1 MLNRN
6 NVEHEL
12 DEIIECGVI
21 SDYDIEVTITAADL
35 QSSTDMSISVNGE
48 QIHHGYLAD
57 GDHVI
62 NHRTRVEPNKALEL
76 SMHTS
81 MHRHPQKVFLKRLR
95 INKVDLLE
103 TNLWITDLF
112 VFTHTDGRKEEHNNG
127 LYHNGTWK
135 LTMPTPIFPW
145 LIKERNQRSSIVY
158 REHLNFSMDGEDYYK
173 LLDDVFR

>member
-6 NVEHEL
+6 SVEYEL
-12 DEIIECGVI
+12 DNIIECAVI
-21 SDYDIEVTITAADL
+21 SDYDLEITITVAGL
-35 QSSTDMSISVNGE
+35 RSSTDMSVSVNGE
-48 QIHHGYLAD
+48 PIHRGYLAD

-62 NHRTRVEPNKALEL
+62 NHRIHVEPDSELGL

-81 MHRHPQKVFLKRLR
+81 MHRHGQKVFLKRLR
-95 INKVDLLE
+95 INKVDLLKS
-103 TNLWITDLF
+103 NLWITDMF
-112 VFTHTDGRKEEHNNG
+112 KFTHTDGRKEEHNNG

-135 LTMPTPIFPW
+135 VTMPTPVFPW
-145 LIKERNQRSSIVY
+145 LTKERNKRSSIVY